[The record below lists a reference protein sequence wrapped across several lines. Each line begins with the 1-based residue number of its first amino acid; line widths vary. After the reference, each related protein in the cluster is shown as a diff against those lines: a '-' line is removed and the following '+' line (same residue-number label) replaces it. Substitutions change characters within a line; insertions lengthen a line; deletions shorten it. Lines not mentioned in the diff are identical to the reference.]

1 MAELNYLNSVP
12 LGGFNYDNCIRNTA
26 LETATN
32 TTHKTSYTKTG
43 TTICGLIFNV
53 SVHATEDW
61 PISQICFFRA
71 ELYSLPTPEP
81 LLAQLWLTRT
91 ALSSTTWPPTFTP
104 LVLAQPPT
112 AITSLVSINLI
123 KSQVQAGYLQKRS

>member
-12 LGGFNYDNCIRNTA
+12 LGGFNYDNCIRNKA

-43 TTICGLIFNV
+43 TTICGVIFQV
-53 SVHATEDW
+53 SIHATEDW

-71 ELYSLPTPEP
+71 ELQSLPTPEP
-81 LLAQLWLTRT
+81 LLAPSWLTRT
-91 ALSSTTWPPTFTP
+91 APSSTTWPPTFTP
-104 LVLAQPPT
+104 PVLAQPLT
-112 AITSLVSINLI
+112 AITSLVSINLVN
-123 KSQVQAGYLQKRS
+123 SMVQAGCLQKRS